1 MTIHGPCYSELNMPR
16 FAEKTETLF
25 YDGHCALCHATVK
38 FVIKRDRTGI
48 AYRFAPLQGETFQ
61 AQVPAKQRAGLP
73 DSIVIRT
80 ADGSL
85 LARSD
90 AIVRI
95 LRRLGGG
102 WKIFGSILAVIPR
115 GLRDAVYDF
124 IARVRYRIFGKREDL
139 CPIVPP
145 ALRQRFHP

>member
-1 MTIHGPCYSELNMPR
+1 MPP

-38 FVIKRDRTGI
+38 FVIKRDRGG
-48 AYRFAPLQGETFQ
+48 AAFRFAPLQGETFQ
-61 AQVPAKQRAGLP
+61 TQVPVEQRAELP

-80 ADGSL
+80 TDGVL

-95 LRRLGGG
+95 LERLGGG
-102 WKIFGSILAVIPR
+102 WRILGAILAVIPL

-124 IARVRYRIFGKREDL
+124 IARIRYRVFGKRDDL

-145 ALRQRFHP
+145 ALRERFDP

>member
-1 MTIHGPCYSELNMPR
+1 MSR

-25 YDGHCALCHATVK
+25 YDGHCALCHGTVK
-38 FVIKRDRTGI
+38 FVIERDRTGTTF
-48 AYRFAPLQGETFQ
+48 RFAPLQGETFQ
-61 AQVPAKQRAGLP
+61 TLVPMEQRAGLP

-90 AIVRI
+90 AVVR
-95 LRRLGGG
+95 LLERLGGG
-102 WKIFGSILAVIPR
+102 WRILGAILTAIPR

-124 IARVRYRIFGKREDL
+124 IARIRYRVFGKRDDL

-145 ALRQRFHP
+145 ALRQRFDP